1 MTSKD
6 PLVARSV
13 ATDDDLAPR
22 PIDPTWIV
30 DGTPQARARA
40 LDFGED
46 RMISAMIWESTGGT
60 FDWRYGSDEIIHV
73 LAGEAELTMAD
84 GTIKPIK
91 EGDTVFFPGHQIVR
105 WHIPVYLKKVAL
117 QTPEI
122 SIPRQI
128 AHRVPFAKRFVRK
141 VRSLRTHAVA
151 VAVGGLGLLGHLG
164 ELPLT
169 V

>member
-30 DGTPQARARA
+30 DGAPQARARA
-40 LDFGED
+40 IDFGED
-46 RMISAMIWESTGGT
+46 RMISAMIWESTAGT
-60 FDWRYGSDEIIHV
+60 FDWRYGSDEVIHI

-117 QTPEI
+117 NTPEI
-122 SIPRQI
+122 SIPR
-128 AHRVPFAKRFVRK
+128 RSPTGPVREAA
-141 VRSLRTHAVA
+141 RAQGPLGAGARRRCR
-151 VAVGGLGLLGHLG
+151 GGWRLGTSANS
-164 ELPLT
+164 P
-169 V
+169 

>member
-1 MTSKD
+1 MTTKD

-30 DGTPQARARA
+30 EGTPQARARA

-60 FDWRYGSDEIIHV
+60 FDWRYGSDEVIHV

-84 GTIKPIK
+84 GTVKPIR

-117 QTPEI
+117 NTPEI

-128 AHRVPFAKRFVRK
+128 AHRVPFAKRLVRK
-141 VRSLRTHAVA
+141 VRSFRAHAVA
-151 VAVGGLGLLGHLG
+151 VVVGSIGVIGQVG
-164 ELPLT
+164 EAASSI
-169 V
+169 